1 MIFRRPLFCAAEMT
15 RALVFKTLPSTTVL
29 VAVRALRLQ
38 ALGAAPTVKL
48 PVLKP
53 IGPAPEQRR
62 RLGRAGVTDFGAFS
76 HSLTEPQERLTSVI
90 RCVTGKWINPRARVR
105 AAGYNQTQSKA
116 ADRHQCA
123 AIRAHPGRQNRPPAP
138 PPRRAPWLMTSPA
151 CCPP

>member
-1 MIFRRPLFCAAEMT
+1 MILRRSLYCAVGLAN
-15 RALVFKTLPSTTVL
+15 ALVFKSLPSATVL
-29 VAVRALRLQ
+29 VAVGALRLQ

-53 IGPAPEQRR
+53 IGPASIQGR

-105 AAGYNQTQSKA
+105 AAGYNQTQSRA
-116 ADRHQCA
+116 VDRHQCA